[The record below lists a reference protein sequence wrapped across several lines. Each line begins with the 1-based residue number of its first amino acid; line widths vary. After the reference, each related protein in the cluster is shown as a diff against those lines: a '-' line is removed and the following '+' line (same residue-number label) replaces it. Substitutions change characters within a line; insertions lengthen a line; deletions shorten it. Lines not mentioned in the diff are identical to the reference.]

1 MPRLVTRT
9 PLCLLPLL
17 LAPVLAGAAG
27 PRLEDSAAEA
37 LHDLQAA
44 VTITRLDA
52 PALEQVSRDL
62 VTLFRMKN
70 VTVRFREPG
79 KFRAENRIG
88 LFIANGPTI
97 YYRVP
102 ALGLKRREDLGA
114 AQSRRYGLVDV
125 GVITKRF
132 LEAVNATYLRA
143 ETAGDV
149 QLAVFD
155 VRGKTDAGA
164 RCTLWV
170 DPVRRILARREPL
183 DATGKPRGTFLY
195 QEPREIS
202 PGIWLPTRVE
212 IRTAAGTVG
221 AVVEYTDIRA
231 NTDIPDALFA
241 IP

>member
-1 MPRLVTRT
+1 MPRLVIRT
-9 PLCLLPLL
+9 PLYLLPIL
-17 LAPVLAGAAG
+17 LAPTLAGAAS
-27 PRLEDSAAEA
+27 PRLEDCVADA
-37 LHDLQAA
+37 LRDLQAA

-79 KFRAENRIG
+79 KLRAENRIG

-114 AQSRRYGLVDV
+114 AQSRRYGLIDV

-132 LEAVNATYLRA
+132 LEAVTATYLRT
-143 ETAGDV
+143 ETVGDA
-149 QLAVFD
+149 QLEVFD

-164 RCTLWV
+164 RCTLWI
-170 DPVRRILARREPL
+170 DPIRRILARREPL

-195 QEPREIS
+195 QKPREVS

-212 IRTAAGTVG
+212 IRTAAGAVG
-221 AVVEYTDIRA
+221 AVVDYSDIRA
-231 NTDIPDALFA
+231 NTDIADSLFA